1 LKTSAGC
8 LIQDF
13 SQFTSGILDI
23 SDLMVLDFA
32 SLILLS
38 VGLIGTGAIAGL
50 LAGLLGVGGG
60 IVIVPVLYN
69 IFTFLE
75 IQEGLR
81 MHLAVGTSLATIIP
95 TAISSARAHHKRGA
109 IDRTL
114 LVRWSPWICT
124 GAIIGTVVANQLSG
138 RGLALLFA
146 VIALLVSIDII
157 RQDNFADSNTRI
169 SEETA
174 LPSTLIQR
182 IIASLV
188 GSFSA
193 MIGIGGGTL
202 TVPVL
207 NAWRYPIHKAIGTSA
222 VFGLLI
228 SLPATIGYLLGGSE
242 TPAKLPLTVGYV
254 NLLSVFLISVATIYT
269 APLGTRIAHAS
280 KPRILRLLFALFLAV
295 TALRILVQ
303 M

>member
-1 LKTSAGC
+1 MVV
-8 LIQDF
+8 DF
-13 SQFTSGILDI
+13 I
-23 SDLMVLDFA
+23 

-38 VGLIGTGAIAGL
+38 VSLIATGAIAGL
-50 LAGLLGVGGG
+50 LAGLLGIGGG

-75 IQEGLR
+75 IEDGLR

-109 IDRTL
+109 IDRNL
-114 LVRWSPWICT
+114 LIKWSPWICS
-124 GAIIGTVVANQLSG
+124 GAIIGTAIANQLDG

-146 VIALLVSIDII
+146 VIALLVSIDIVSRHTLANGSI
-157 RQDNFADSNTRI
+157 KR
-169 SEETA
+169 SEQNK
-174 LPSTLIQR
+174 LPPVLVQR
-182 IIASLV
+182 VIASLV

-207 NAWRYPIHKAIGTSA
+207 NAYRYPIHKAIGTSA

-228 SLPATIGYLLGGSE
+228 SLPATIGYIFGGLGVPGR
-242 TPAKLPLTVGYV
+242 LPLTLGYV
-254 NLLSVFLISVATIYT
+254 NLLGVFLISVATIFT

-280 KPRILRLLFALFLAV
+280 EPKILRIVFALFLAA
-295 TALRILVQ
+295 TAFRILLET
-303 M
+303 